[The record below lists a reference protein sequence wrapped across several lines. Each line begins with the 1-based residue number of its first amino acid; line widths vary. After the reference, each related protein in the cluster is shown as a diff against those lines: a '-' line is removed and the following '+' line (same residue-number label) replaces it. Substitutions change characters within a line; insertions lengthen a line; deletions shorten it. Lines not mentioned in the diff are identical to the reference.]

1 MPWWLFLIIIAA
13 VIIIGILWLRNR
25 GKKIQK
31 QQAEQQEQLDAAKQT
46 ISLLV
51 IDKKL
56 ARIKDSGLPP
66 EVEKGMPRLARL
78 RKFPIVKGKVGPRIL
93 SFITE
98 KKVFEQIPVKKE
110 IKADISGLYIVGIKN
125 VRGGTVSQT
134 GKKKES
140 KFEELLK
147 KGRGEA

>member
-1 MPWWLFLIIIAA
+1 MALMLAGCGSKEEPAQEQPA
-13 VIIIGILWLRNR
+13 VNEAV
-25 GKKIQK
+25 QE
-31 QQAEQQEQLDAAKQT
+31 EQQEQLDAAKQT

-110 IKADISGLYIVGIKN
+110 IKATVSGLYIMSVKGI
-125 VRGGTVSQT
+125 RGNLINT
-134 GKKKES
+134 KKAKKES
-140 KFEELLK
+140 KLDLLIN